1 MAHLV
6 RRGRLNRVIALDTN
20 GPFVEYVPNGLGW
33 EGVFVDG
40 APVCIQDNRDWF
52 GPLLSFRVGDRDA
65 RIEVAVNRRFRLRH
79 FRLYIDDDLV
89 YQEGGGHAV
98 QEVVSSPLIPERQ
111 IPSGRR
117 LFTARGLLIL
127 ASVWLVVILLALW
140 FDV

>member
-40 APVCIQDNRDWF
+40 APVCIQDNASWF
-52 GPLLSFRVGDRDA
+52 APLLSFRVGDRDA
-65 RIEVAVNRRFRLRH
+65 RLEVAVNRRFRFRH

-117 LFTARGLLIL
+117 LLTARGLLIL
-127 ASVWLVVILLALW
+127 ASVWLVAILLASW